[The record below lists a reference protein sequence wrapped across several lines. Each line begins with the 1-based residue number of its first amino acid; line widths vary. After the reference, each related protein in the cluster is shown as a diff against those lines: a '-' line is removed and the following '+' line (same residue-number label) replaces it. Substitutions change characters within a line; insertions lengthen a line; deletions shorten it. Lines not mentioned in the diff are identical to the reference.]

1 MSEYEL
7 SDIMSFKT
15 MADHFTKKSKIV
27 QNKQEDK
34 DIDRKYFT
42 YKEKRIQDEDEN
54 TFQAYYDRLFK
65 KNKIPKL
72 TGPNKLYEYRTL
84 NYLRRKKNLKKKEIR
99 TWDLTHDDHVVKK
112 KTHSENIY
120 INIIEYLKTRKKDLE
135 KRKKDL
141 EKKSVISEKKKIWGK
156 KCDFRWKK
164 CYN

>member
-42 YKEKRIQDEDEN
+42 YKEKRIQDEDQN

-65 KNKIPKL
+65 KNKIVKL

-84 NYLRRKKNLKKKEIR
+84 NYLRRKKNLK
-99 TWDLTHDDHVVKK
+99 T
-112 KTHSENIY
+112 S
-120 INIIEYLKTRKKDLE
+120 
-135 KRKKDL
+135 
-141 EKKSVISEKKKIWGK
+141 WG
-156 KCDFRWKK
+156 
-164 CYN
+164 